1 MEARTW
7 GRGSFEE
14 SGYHLVL
21 GVWVRG
27 RRPNPGLLSAVLS
40 SVSPLPPM
48 ASEFSGSTEEA
59 THVLSEAQFCVPGT
73 TLCGF
78 M

>member
-14 SGYHLVL
+14 SGHHLVL

-27 RRPNPGLLSAVLS
+27 RRPNPGLLSAILS
-40 SVSPLPPM
+40 SVPPLPPM

-59 THVLSEAQFCVPGT
+59 RGMEKGPHMC
-73 TLCGF
+73 
-78 M
+78 